1 MHGLRVPRKTP
12 IHSQMHIHQTKP
24 LSSAIIIGS
33 VMILSPVLADASGV
47 GGVRV
52 ATSTVSKIVGLLTGD
67 LATAAFLLIIVLGGL
82 AWWVTR
88 SSRAGE
94 ILGRTVM
101 GAVIIFGAVQI
112 SEFFSF
118 QGAVI

>member
-1 MHGLRVPRKTP
+1 MWTAA
-12 IHSQMHIHQTKP
+12 
-24 LSSAIIIGS
+24 AILG
-33 VMILSPVLADASGV
+33 VWILLPAITDASGI
-47 GGVRV
+47 GGVQV

-67 LATAAFLLIIVLGGL
+67 LATAAFLLIIVLGGM
-82 AWWVTR
+82 AWWITR

-94 ILGRTVM
+94 VLGRTVL

-112 SEFFSF
+112 SEYFSF

>member
-1 MHGLRVPRKTP
+1 MQRLLRYARLF
-12 IHSQMHIHQTKP
+12 I
-24 LSSAIIIGS
+24 SATMAGCI
-33 VMILSPVLADASGV
+33 MILCPVLADASGI
-47 GGVRV
+47 GGVKV

-67 LATAAFLLIIVLGGL
+67 LATAAFLLIIVLGGV

-94 ILGRTVM
+94 LLGRTVM
-101 GAVIIFGAVQI
+101 GAIIIFGAAQI

>member
-1 MHGLRVPRKTP
+1 MAMHTFFLRAQYLTVVIVT
-12 IHSQMHIHQTKP
+12 
-24 LSSAIIIGS
+24 AIVLFP
-33 VMILSPVLADASGV
+33 VMADASGI

-82 AWWVTR
+82 AWWITR

-94 ILGRTVM
+94 ILGRTVL

-112 SEFFSF
+112 SDFFSF

>member
-1 MHGLRVPRKTP
+1 M
-12 IHSQMHIHQTKP
+12 
-24 LSSAIIIGS
+24 
-33 VMILSPVLADASGV
+33 VLLPFFADANGV
-47 GGVRV
+47 GGGRV
-52 ATSTVSKIVGLLTGD
+52 VTSTVFKIIVLLTGD

-88 SSRAGE
+88 SSHAGE

-101 GAVIIFGAVQI
+101 GAVVIFGAVQI
-112 SEFFSF
+112 SEFFSL

>member
-1 MHGLRVPRKTP
+1 MLSYRVRLFIFATMTGAF
-12 IHSQMHIHQTKP
+12 IA
-24 LSSAIIIGS
+24 L
-33 VMILSPVLADASGV
+33 LPVLADASGV

-67 LATAAFLLIIVLGGL
+67 LATAAFLLIIVLGGV

>member
-1 MHGLRVPRKTP
+1 MDFIWRAIDLRRWFWVLTVSLG
-12 IHSQMHIHQTKP
+12 IW
-24 LSSAIIIGS
+24 II
-33 VMILSPVLADASGV
+33 LPTLTDASGI
-47 GGVRV
+47 GGVQV

-67 LATAAFLLIIVLGGL
+67 LATAAFLLIIVLGGV
-82 AWWVTR
+82 AWWITR

-94 ILGRTVM
+94 LLGRTVL

-112 SEFFSF
+112 SEYFSF

>member
-1 MHGLRVPRKTP
+1 MVLLPF
-12 IHSQMHIHQTKP
+12 
-24 LSSAIIIGS
+24 
-33 VMILSPVLADASGV
+33 LADASGV

-52 ATSTVSKIVGLLTGD
+52 VTSTVFKIIVLLTGD
-67 LATAAFLLIIVLGGL
+67 LATAAFLLIIVLDGL
-82 AWWVTR
+82 AWRVTR
-88 SSRAGE
+88 SSCTGE

>member
-1 MHGLRVPRKTP
+1 MYLLLRFARLFT
-12 IHSQMHIHQTKP
+12 
-24 LSSAIIIGS
+24 SATMISGFI
-33 VMILSPVLADASGV
+33 ILSPVLADASGI
-47 GGVRV
+47 GGVKV

-67 LATAAFLLIIVLGGL
+67 LATAAFLLIIVLGGA
-82 AWWVTR
+82 AWWITR

-101 GAVIIFGAVQI
+101 GAVIIFGAAQI

>member
-1 MHGLRVPRKTP
+1 MKTLTLLPMHSWFYQTQRFWLSLSIGILVLFSP
-12 IHSQMHIHQTKP
+12 I
-24 LSSAIIIGS
+24 
-33 VMILSPVLADASGV
+33 LADASGV

-82 AWWVTR
+82 AWWITR
-88 SSRAGE
+88 SGQAGQ

-101 GAVIIFGAVQI
+101 GAVIIFGAAQI

-118 QGAVI
+118 QGAII

>member
-1 MHGLRVPRKTP
+1 MLFHRIRL
-12 IHSQMHIHQTKP
+12 
-24 LSSAIIIGS
+24 LSSAAVIGS
-33 VMILSPVLADASGV
+33 VMVLLPVLADASGV

>member
-1 MHGLRVPRKTP
+1 MNFLHPKINRFWFT
-12 IHSQMHIHQTKP
+12 
-24 LSSAIIIGS
+24 LSIITCLCLYPTIS
-33 VMILSPVLADASGV
+33 DASGI
-47 GGVRV
+47 GGVSV

-82 AWWVTR
+82 AWWITR
-88 SSRAGE
+88 SGRAGE

-101 GAVIIFGAVQI
+101 GAVIIFGAAQI

-118 QGAVI
+118 QGALI

>member
-1 MHGLRVPRKTP
+1 MLFYRIRLFIFATMTGAF
-12 IHSQMHIHQTKP
+12 
-24 LSSAIIIGS
+24 SA
-33 VMILSPVLADASGV
+33 LLPVLADASGV

-67 LATAAFLLIIVLGGL
+67 LATAAFLLIIVLGGV

>member
-1 MHGLRVPRKTP
+1 MRSLRKISRWPWAL
-12 IHSQMHIHQTKP
+12 I
-24 LSSAIIIGS
+24 AIL
-33 VMILSPVLADASGV
+33 VVWVLLPALTDASGI
-47 GGVRV
+47 GGVQV

-67 LATAAFLLIIVLGGL
+67 LATAAFLLIIVLGGVS
-82 AWWVTR
+82 WWITR

-94 ILGRTVM
+94 ILGRTVL

-112 SEFFSF
+112 SEYFSF

>member
-1 MHGLRVPRKTP
+1 MHTFFQRAQSTSVAIAT
-12 IHSQMHIHQTKP
+12 
-24 LSSAIIIGS
+24 AIIIFP
-33 VMILSPVLADASGV
+33 VMADASGI

-82 AWWVTR
+82 AWWITR

-94 ILGRTVM
+94 ILGRTVL
-101 GAVIIFGAVQI
+101 GAVIIFGAAQI
-112 SEFFSF
+112 SDFFSF
-118 QGAVI
+118 RGR

>member
-1 MHGLRVPRKTP
+1 MRLY
-12 IHSQMHIHQTKP
+12 QNQF
-24 LSSAIIIGS
+24 LYSALGIG
-33 VMILSPVLADASGV
+33 VFMILFPVISDASGI
-47 GGVRV
+47 GGVNV

-67 LATAAFLLIIVLGGL
+67 LATSGFLLIIVLGGM
-82 AWWVTR
+82 AWWITR

-101 GAVIIFGAVQI
+101 GAVIIFGAAQI

-118 QGAVI
+118 QGAII

>member
-1 MHGLRVPRKTP
+1 MAMHTYFQRAQSLAVATA
-12 IHSQMHIHQTKP
+12 T
-24 LSSAIIIGS
+24 AI
-33 VMILSPVLADASGV
+33 VLFPVVADASGI

-82 AWWVTR
+82 AWWITR

-94 ILGRTVM
+94 ILGRTVL
-101 GAVIIFGAVQI
+101 GAVIIFGAAQI
-112 SEFFSF
+112 SDFFSF
-118 QGAVI
+118 QGALI

>member
-1 MHGLRVPRKTP
+1 MHTFLQRA
-12 IHSQMHIHQTKP
+12 QY
-24 LSSAIIIGS
+24 LSVALATAIIFF
-33 VMILSPVLADASGV
+33 PVVADASGI

-82 AWWVTR
+82 AWWITR

-94 ILGRTVM
+94 ILGRTVL
-101 GAVIIFGAVQI
+101 GAVIIFGAAQI
-112 SEFFSF
+112 SDFFSF
-118 QGAVI
+118 QGALI

>member
-1 MHGLRVPRKTP
+1 MHTFFQRV
-12 IHSQMHIHQTKP
+12 QY
-24 LSSAIIIGS
+24 LSVATAIATATILFP
-33 VMILSPVLADASGV
+33 VMVDASGI

-82 AWWVTR
+82 AWWITR

-94 ILGRTVM
+94 ILGRTVL

>member
-1 MHGLRVPRKTP
+1 MHTFVKRTQ
-12 IHSQMHIHQTKP
+12 H
-24 LSSAIIIGS
+24 LSVAIATAIILFP
-33 VMILSPVLADASGV
+33 VMADASGI

-82 AWWVTR
+82 AWWITR

-94 ILGRTVM
+94 ILGRTVL
-101 GAVIIFGAVQI
+101 GAVIIFGAAQI
-112 SEFFSF
+112 SDFFSF
-118 QGAVI
+118 QGALI

>member
-1 MHGLRVPRKTP
+1 MYHRKPSTYTRMLLRR
-12 IHSQMHIHQTKP
+12 IRL
-24 LSSAIIIGS
+24 LSSTAVIGS
-33 VMILSPVLADASGV
+33 VVILLPVLADASGV

>member
-1 MHGLRVPRKTP
+1 
-12 IHSQMHIHQTKP
+12 MHIFIQRAQY
-24 LSSAIIIGS
+24 LSVAIATAIILLP
-33 VMILSPVLADASGV
+33 VMADASGI

-82 AWWVTR
+82 AWWITR

-94 ILGRTVM
+94 ILGRTVL
-101 GAVIIFGAVQI
+101 GAVIIFGAAQI
-112 SEFFSF
+112 SDFFSF
-118 QGAVI
+118 QGALI

>member
-1 MHGLRVPRKTP
+1 MNFLFCIAKRYWFTLP
-12 IHSQMHIHQTKP
+12 I
-24 LSSAIIIGS
+24 SALL
-33 VMILSPVLADASGV
+33 MLCPILSDASGV

-82 AWWVTR
+82 AWWITR
-88 SSRAGE
+88 SGRAGE

-101 GAVIIFGAVQI
+101 GAVIIFGAAQI

-118 QGAVI
+118 QGALI